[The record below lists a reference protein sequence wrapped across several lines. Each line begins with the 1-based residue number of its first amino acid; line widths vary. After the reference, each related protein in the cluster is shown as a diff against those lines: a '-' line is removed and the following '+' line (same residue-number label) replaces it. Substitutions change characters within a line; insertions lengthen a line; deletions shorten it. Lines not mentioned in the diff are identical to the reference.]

1 MHSRELPVEGMD
13 CAGCARSVQSALEGV
28 PGVTRADVR
37 LMAEK
42 AVVEWDEGASADDDA
57 LDDALRQAVERAG
70 FRVPA
75 DGPPAGPDSSPDSES
90 TKAQT
95 RRSMGLLAA
104 VAALVL
110 ALAIVGHGLGVFE
123 WIQQTVPWPVSL
135 AATLLLGYPVFK
147 KVAAAAGQR
156 SVTAHT
162 LMTVGVVA
170 ALVVGEWVT
179 AFVIVVF
186 MRIGDYVE
194 GFTTDQARESVRALV
209 REAPQTA
216 RVERD
221 GGAEDVP
228 IGDVRPSDV
237 VIVRPGEKIPV
248 DGTVIDGQA
257 TINQAAITGESMPVE
272 AAAGSEVYAATIAQ
286 GGHLRIR
293 TEHAG
298 ADTTFGRVIQM
309 VEEAEAHQGATQRW
323 ADRFTG
329 YYLPV
334 VGGAAGLT
342 YFVSGDVLA
351 TVAVLVVACSC
362 AFALA
367 TPVAMLASIGTAAR
381 DGLLV
386 KGGRYLEALAQADV
400 LLLDKTG
407 TLTLGTPQITAIRPL
422 DGLADREILRLAA
435 SAERYSEHPLAAAI
449 RQAAD
454 ARGIEIH
461 EPDRFE
467 ALPGRGIRAEVEGR
481 RVTVGNETLVD
492 AKPTAEAARTDPA
505 HTDPAHTPLWMAV
518 DGTAVGVLLA
528 ADTER
533 SGLVEALDAIRAIG
547 PRRIEMLTGDREE
560 TAAAL
565 ADRLGLDYR
574 AELLPQ
580 DKIDIV
586 RAHQAAGRTVV
597 MIGDGVNDAPALAQA
612 DAGIAMGAVGTDVAI
627 DAAHVVLMREDWALV
642 PLLFRT
648 ANRTM
653 RVVKGNFVFTGVYNL
668 LALGLAAVGWLPPV
682 VAAAMHSIPDL
693 GILANSSRLL
703 RRSDS

>member
-1 MHSRELPVEGMD
+1 MSTRELPIEGMD
-13 CAGCARSVQSALEGV
+13 CAGCARSVQSALEAV
-28 PGVTRADVR
+28 PGVARADVR
-37 LMAEK
+37 LMTEK
-42 AVVEWDEGASADDDA
+42 AVVEVGDAASADDA
-57 LDDALRQAVERAG
+57 ALRQAVTNAG

-75 DGPPAGPDSSPDSES
+75 EETAAHPES
-90 TKAQT
+90 TEAHT

-104 VAALVL
+104 VAAAVL
-110 ALAIVGHGLGVFE
+110 ALAVAGHGLGVFE
-123 WIQQTVPWPVSL
+123 WIEQTVPWPVSL
-135 AATLLLGYPVFK
+135 GATLLLGAPVFK
-147 KVAAAAGQR
+147 KVAVAAWQR

-170 ALVVGEWVT
+170 ALIVGEWIT

-209 REAPQTA
+209 REAPKTA

-221 GGAEDVP
+221 GIAKEIPIDDVQA
-228 IGDVRPSDV
+228 GDV

-272 AAAGSEVYAATIAQ
+272 AAAGSDVYAATIAQ

-293 TEHAG
+293 TEHVG

-323 ADRFTG
+323 ADQFTG

-334 VGGAAGLT
+334 VGGVAGLT
-342 YFVSGDVLA
+342 YFATGDVLA

-422 DGLADREILRLAA
+422 DGLADTEVLRLAA

-449 RQAAD
+449 RRAAD
-454 ARGIEIH
+454 ERGIPMA
-461 EPDRFE
+461 EPDHFE

-481 RVTVGNETLVD
+481 RVTVGNDTLVD
-492 AKPTAEAARTDPA
+492 AEPSTNVDAA
-505 HTDPAHTPLWMAV
+505 DPAHTPLWVAV
-518 DGTAVGVLLA
+518 DGSVVGVLMA

-533 SGLVEALDAIRAIG
+533 AGLTEALDTIRSIG
-547 PRRIEMLTGDREE
+547 PCRIEMLTGDREE
-560 TAAAL
+560 TAVAL
-565 ADRLGLDYR
+565 AERLGLDYR
-574 AELLPQ
+574 AELLPEE
-580 DKIDIV
+580 KIDIV
-586 RAHQAAGRTVV
+586 KQHQAAGRTVV

-642 PLLFRT
+642 PHLFRT

-668 LALGLAAVGWLPPV
+668 LALGLAAIGWIPPV

-703 RRSDS
+703 RRSAK

>member
-1 MHSRELPVEGMD
+1 MSTCELPIKDMD
-13 CAGCARSVQSALEGV
+13 CAGCARSVQSALESV
-28 PGVTRADVR
+28 PGVAHADVR

-42 AVVEWDEGASADDDA
+42 AVVE
-57 LDDALRQAVERAG
+57 LDDAAPANRSALRRAVEEAG
-70 FRVPA
+70 YRVPA
-75 DGPPAGPDSSPDSES
+75 RETPTATGGAAATD
-90 TKAQT
+90 THT

-110 ALAIVGHGLGVFE
+110 ALAIVGHGFGIFE
-123 WIQQTVPWPVSL
+123 RVEQFIPWPVGVG
-135 AATLLLGYPVFK
+135 ATLLLGIPVFK
-147 KVAAAAGQR
+147 KVGVAAWQR

-162 LMTVGVVA
+162 LMTVGVIA
-170 ALVVGEWVT
+170 ALIVGEWVT
-179 AFVIVVF
+179 AFVIVIF
-186 MRIGDYVE
+186 MRVGDYVE
-194 GFTTDQARESVRALV
+194 GFTTDQARESVRSLV

-216 RVERD
+216 RVER
-221 GGAEDVP
+221 GGTPKDVP
-228 IGDVRPSDV
+228 IQEVDPGDI

-272 AAAGSEVYAATIAQ
+272 ATTGSAVYAATMAQ

-293 TEHAG
+293 TEQVG

-309 VEEAEAHQGATQRW
+309 VEEAEAHRGATQRW
-323 ADRFTG
+323 ADQFTG

-334 VGGAAGLT
+334 VGGVAGVT
-342 YFVSGDVLA
+342 YLVSGDVLA

-386 KGGRYLEALAQADV
+386 KGGKYIEALAQADV

-407 TLTLGTPQITAIRPL
+407 TLTLGEPQITTIRAL
-422 DGLADREILRLAA
+422 DGMPEAEVLRLAA
-435 SAERYSEHPLAAAI
+435 SAECYSEHPLAAAI
-449 RQAAD
+449 RRAANEHD
-454 ARGIEIH
+454 LSLR
-461 EPDRFE
+461 EPEAFE
-467 ALPGRGIRAEVEGR
+467 ALPGRGVCAEVDGR
-481 RVTVGNETLVD
+481 RVTVGNETLIDADVD
-492 AKPTAEAARTDPA
+492 GGGNDQ
-505 HTDPAHTPLWMAV
+505 HHTPLWVAV
-518 DGTAVGVLLA
+518 DETVVGVLWA

-533 SGLVEALDAIRAIG
+533 SGIAEALDAIRATG
-547 PRRIEMLTGDREE
+547 LRRIEMLTGDREP

-565 ADRLGLDYR
+565 AKRFGLDYR

-580 DKIDIV
+580 GKIDIV
-586 RAHQAAGRTVV
+586 KQYQAEGRTVV

-612 DAGIAMGAVGTDVAI
+612 DVGIAMGAVGTDVAI

-642 PLLFRT
+642 PQLFRT
-648 ANRTM
+648 ANRTLG
-653 RVVKGNFVFTGVYNL
+653 VVKGNFVFTGIYNL
-668 LALGLAAVGWLPPV
+668 LALLLAAIGWLPPV

-693 GILANSSRLL
+693 GILANSTRLL
-703 RRSDS
+703 RQPAEETPAR